1 MFILLYVVHL
11 LFGAI
16 LNYVI
21 CACASHWFN
30 QGQPDATVAESKE
43 MFEFDEGM
51 KFVVVFEVGFIAEL
65 SILSYLSG
73 CYYIVRPINVGT
85 VKST

>member
-1 MFILLYVVHL
+1 MFFLLYVVHL